1 MFIKHARKRFLLLP
15 YSPHST
21 SSYFHFFRLMKQLGC
36 HKFEH
41 NGQTEQ
47 HIQHLLQK
55 LPKCFSA
62 LEFTNHIGITTVE
75 NFRVQLCGEMQ
86 LLKIL

>member
-1 MFIKHARKRFLLLP
+1 MFIKHVRKRFLLLS

-21 SSYFHFFRLMKQLGC
+21 SSYFQFFGLMKQLEC

-55 LPKCFSA
+55 FPKCFSA
-62 LEFTNHIGITTVE
+62 LEFTNHTGKTTVE
-75 NFRVQLCGEMQ
+75 NLRVQLCGEMQ